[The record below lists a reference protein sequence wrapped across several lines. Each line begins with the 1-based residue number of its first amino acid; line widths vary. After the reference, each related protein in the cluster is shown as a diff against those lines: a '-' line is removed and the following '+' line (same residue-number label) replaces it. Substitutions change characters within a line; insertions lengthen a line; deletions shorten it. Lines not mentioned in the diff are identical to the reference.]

1 MSDDELQHIHLDG
14 IADYTAALDTL
25 CGLAGHNLYLFENDF
40 DGLGFNA
47 EARYETLRRFLLESP
62 AHRLFVLAHDT
73 RYLSTRCP
81 RMMMLLS
88 QFGVGMA
95 IRQTPKSL
103 QHITA
108 PFSVADESHYVR
120 RFHFDDPRGIL
131 ARNDPENARAL
142 KSRFLEMWEGSH
154 STLTTTKLGL

>member
-25 CGLAGHNLYLFENDF
+25 CGLAEHSLYLFENDF
-40 DGLGFNA
+40 DGLGFND
-47 EARYETLRRFLLESP
+47 EARYETLRRFLLASP

-81 RMMMLLS
+81 RMMLLLS

-95 IRQTPKSL
+95 IHQTPKSL

-142 KSRFLEMWEGSH
+142 KSRFLEIWAESH
-154 STLTTTKLGL
+154 SALSTSRLGL